1 MIRSSAPTRIDLAG
15 GTLDIWPLYLL
26 LGNPPTLNAAIDL
39 YATVEIR
46 PRKDKTIVVES
57 KDLKLRETFP
67 SLESLPDNHPLEL
80 VLRALKF
87 YRPARGAE
95 IVTDCQAPA
104 GSGIAGSSA
113 LNIALNGA
121 LNRMTGR
128 RYKNR
133 QLIDIAKNIETQVIR
148 TPTGWQDYFPAL
160 LGGVQAVLPTMTGV
174 TSRQLPID
182 LDDLNRRF
190 VLCYTGKPRQSG
202 INNWEV
208 TKNALDGD
216 KGVLQKLSR
225 IKDAALKMERVLDQ
239 GNLDRMAPVFAEEWT
254 ARKALAPGIST
265 GEMERIISAAL
276 REGALAAKVCGAG
289 GGGCLAFI
297 VRKNARE
304 RVAAAITRNG
314 GQVLNFRF
322 VRRGLRVREI

>member
-121 LNRMTGR
+121 LNRMTGQ

-208 TKNALDGD
+208 TKSALDGD

-254 ARKALAPGIST
+254 ARKTLAPGIST
-265 GEMERIISAAL
+265 AEMERIISAAL